1 MAGYYDAVT
10 AYPEGTSTVSRY
22 ARTAASYG
30 YDGLVVRTRDADYD
44 ADTVDDEYGVDIVT
58 GIEVD
63 AESPDSVSGSIGNF
77 RGECTLLLV
86 RGGTNALNRYAVEQ
100 DRVDVLTRPMAG
112 DGDFNHVLARAA
124 KTHGVRI
131 EFDFGPVL
139 RSSGGERVQALRGLR
154 KLRELVEQYDTPYV
168 VSARATTHLWLRAP
182 RELIA
187 LAEQIGFSAAQIE
200 TGLEEWGRLAARN
213 RERAADSFI
222 EPGVT
227 RGRYDKT
234 ENEQPEESP

>member
-1 MAGYYDAVT
+1 MAGFYEAVT

-22 ARTAASYG
+22 AKTAASYG
-30 YDGLVVRTRDADYD
+30 YDGLVVRTRDAEYD
-44 ADTVDDEYGVDIVT
+44 ADAIADRYGVDVVT

-63 AESPDSVSGSIGNF
+63 AESPDSVSGSVGNF
-77 RGECTLLLV
+77 REECTLLLV
-86 RGGTNALNRYAVEQ
+86 RGGTNALNRYVVEQ

-112 DGDFNHVLARAA
+112 NGEFNHVLARAA
-124 KTHGVRI
+124 KTHGVRV

-139 RSSGGERVQALRGLR
+139 RKSGGQRVQALRGLR

-168 VSARATTHLWLRAP
+168 VSASASTHLWLRAP

-187 LAEQIGFSAAQIE
+187 LGEQIGFSAAQLE

-213 RERAADSFI
+213 RERTDESFI
-222 EPGVT
+222 APGVK
-227 RGRYDKT
+227 RGRYEKDG
-234 ENEQPEESP
+234 

>member
-1 MAGYYDAVT
+1 MAGYYEAVT

-22 ARTAASYG
+22 AKTAADYG
-30 YDGLVVRTRDADYD
+30 FDGLVVRTRDAEYD
-44 ADTVDDEYGVDIVT
+44 ADAIADRYGVGVVT

-63 AESPDSVSGSIGNF
+63 AESPDSVSGSVGNF
-77 RGECTLLLV
+77 REECTLLLV
-86 RGGTNALNRYAVEQ
+86 RGGTNALNRYVVEQ

-112 DGDFNHVLARAA
+112 NGDFNHVLARAA
-124 KTHGVRI
+124 KTHGVRV

-139 RSSGGERVQALRGLR
+139 RESGGQRVQALRGLR

-168 VSARATTHLWLRAP
+168 VSANATNHFGLRAP

-187 LAEQIGFSAAQIE
+187 LGEQIGFSAEGIE

-213 RERAADSFI
+213 RERTDESFI
-222 EPGVT
+222 APGVK
-227 RGRYDKT
+227 RGKYDDG
-234 ENEQPEESP
+234 

>member
-1 MAGYYDAVT
+1 MAGYYEAVT

-22 ARTAASYG
+22 AKTAADYG
-30 YDGLVVRTRDADYD
+30 FDGLVVRTRDAEYD
-44 ADTVDDEYGVDIVT
+44 ADAIADRYGVDVVT

-63 AESPDSVSGSIGNF
+63 AESPDSVSGSVGNF
-77 RGECTLLLV
+77 REECTLLLV
-86 RGGTNALNRYAVEQ
+86 RGGTNALNRYVVEQ

-112 DGDFNHVLARAA
+112 NGDFNHVLARAA
-124 KTHGVRI
+124 KTHGVRV

-139 RSSGGERVQALRGLR
+139 RESGGQRVQALRGLR

-168 VSARATTHLWLRAP
+168 VSANATNHFGLRAP

-187 LAEQIGFSAAQIE
+187 LGEQIGFSAEGIE

-213 RERAADSFI
+213 RERTDESFI
-222 EPGVT
+222 APGVK
-227 RGRYDKT
+227 RGKYDDG
-234 ENEQPEESP
+234 